1 MVEPLA
7 YGVLNTVLPRHVA
20 LVQSTTSS
28 LRSVLNGTRRPSL
41 AANFFTPTPRSDK
54 GKEKVVDLLS
64 VEDVLGCHPW
74 AAPYSKQEVWDQGVC
89 QPCLMNCAFSNS
101 AARWSNARDVAW

>member
-74 AAPYSKQEVWDQGVC
+74 AAPYSKQEVWDQGVSTLFNES
-89 QPCLMNCAFSNS
+89 CLL
-101 AARWSNARDVAW
+101 